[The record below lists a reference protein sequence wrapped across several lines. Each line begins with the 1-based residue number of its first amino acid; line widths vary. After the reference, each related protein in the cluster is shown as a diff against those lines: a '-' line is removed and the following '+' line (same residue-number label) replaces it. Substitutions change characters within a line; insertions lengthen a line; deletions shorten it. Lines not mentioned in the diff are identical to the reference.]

1 MQEFPKKG
9 CDVRAYTF
17 DSNKSPT
24 SDPVIIRVDSFYFRR
39 SEVGDSRLVS
49 FHGDVLLHQV
59 EVPVPAAHG
68 GLFLPRAFM
77 SFSDSLKEGICVVRG
92 AAWVREVS
100 VEQDIIT
107 EEGGVIEVV
116 KKFWVYGSFQ
126 KAPD

>member
-9 CDVRAYTF
+9 RDVRAYTF

-24 SDPVIIRVDSFYFRR
+24 SDPVIFSVDSFYFGR
-39 SEVGDSRLVS
+39 SEVGVSSLVS

-68 GLFLPRAFM
+68 GHVPPGAFM
-77 SFSDSLKEGICVVRG
+77 SFSDSLKEGLCVVRG

-107 EEGGVIEVV
+107 EEEGVIVVV
-116 KKFWVYGSFQ
+116 KKFRVYCSFQ
-126 KAPD
+126 KTPD

>member
-9 CDVRAYTF
+9 CNVRAYTF

-24 SDPVIIRVDSFYFRR
+24 SDPVIFSVDSFYFGR
-39 SEVGDSRLVS
+39 SEVGVSSLVS

-68 GLFLPRAFM
+68 GHVPPGAFVN
-77 SFSDSLKEGICVVRG
+77 FSDSLKESLSVVRG

-100 VEQDIIT
+100 MEQDIIT
-107 EEGGVIEVV
+107 EEGGVIEVM
-116 KKFWVYGSFQ
+116 KKVWVYGSFQ